1 MASTIRIKR
10 SATSGNPSTLSAGE
24 LAYSGLTDNGTN
36 GGDRLYIGF
45 GAETNGNAA
54 NHFVVGGKYFTD
66 KLDHA
71 PGALV
76 ADSAVIVDSNRKI
89 DELFVDNLG
98 FNANTISSTDTN
110 GEINIVPNGTGDVF
124 VTADTTIF
132 GDSNSAATITT
143 NGTGGLTL
151 STNSGTNSGTIVID
165 EGVDGDISITPD
177 GIGEVNI
184 TNVDIDG
191 GSIDN
196 VAIGSTT
203 PISEIDVDNLK
214 LDGNSIISTNTD
226 GVVRIA
232 PNGDGD
238 FQVES
243 DKFRLGSQDENV
255 VFTTFGAGDLTIST
269 NNGNDSGTI
278 LIPTGENEN
287 ITIKPDGVGDVVLSA
302 DTTVVGDLD
311 TLAKITTQGTG
322 TLVIDTN
329 DGVNT
334 GTITLNQGVD
344 GNIVI
349 EPDGTGRTIAHNLF
363 VDDGSTERSIQEFIE
378 DISGGQIQ
386 GTTDVINVSY
396 NDSAGT
402 TTIDLIETGVTA
414 SSYGSQTKIPTFTV
428 DADGRLTDAGEVDVA
443 TELSISADS
452 GTSTVDLLNDLLVFT
467 GGTSVSTDITTSTVG
482 EVTTHTLN
490 VDVDDASTTVKGI
503 ASFDSSNFEVS
514 SGTVSAQDITL
525 GSSTLTLGST
535 TSSIAGLNQ
544 LDVDNIRINGN
555 TIFSTDIDG
564 DIILSP
570 DASTQTAPGSVN
582 VDDSRIIN
590 LNNPIDPKDAANKR
604 YVDDVA
610 QGLQALPAADLA
622 TTANLNATYDNGT
635 DGVGATLTSDT
646 NGAFPTIDGIQL
658 QLNENILVKNQTN
671 LFENGSYVLTQ
682 IGDVSN
688 PWILERCFFCDEVD
702 EIRGAFEFVTQGTQF
717 GNTGFVA
724 TVPVDFVIGS
734 TDPTSDTNGFTN
746 RGDIVWVQFSGSGTF
761 TAGTNL
767 NLDGT
772 EFNLNDNIAITDLE
786 SSGTAEFTSLDALVL
801 DTGNNVV
808 SAPFRVSGGAAFES
822 DTVIE
827 GIAMFTD
834 TTDSVSLDTGAIVVD
849 GGAAINK
856 TVYVGDDLV
865 GSGVATSEI
874 DRFTIDGGTY

>member
-1 MASTIRIKR
+1 MSSTIRIKR
-10 SATSGNPSTLSAGE
+10 SATSGNPSSLAAGE

-45 GAETNGNAA
+45 GTETNGNAA
-54 NHFVVGGKYFTD
+54 NHFVIGGKYFTD

-76 ADSAVIVDSNRKI
+76 ADSAIIVDNNKKI
-89 DELFVDNLG
+89 DEFFVDNLE
-98 FNANTISSTDTN
+98 FNGNTISSTDFN

-132 GDSNSAATITT
+132 GDPNNPAAITT
-143 NGTGGLTL
+143 NGVGNLTL
-151 STNSGTNSGTIVID
+151 STNSGINSGTINI
-165 EGVDGDISITPD
+165 EQGTDGDISITPD
-177 GIGEVNI
+177 GSGEVNI
-184 TNVDIDG
+184 TNINIDG
-191 GSIDN
+191 GSI
-196 VAIGSTT
+196 GTTT

-214 LDGNSIISTNTD
+214 LDGNSIVSTNTD

-232 PNGDGD
+232 PNGFGD

-269 NNGNDSGTI
+269 NNGSDSGTI
-278 LIPTGENEN
+278 LIPAGENEN
-287 ITIKPDGVGDVVLSA
+287 ITINPDGVGNVVLSA

-349 EPDGTGRTIAHNLF
+349 EPNGTGRTIAHNLF

-402 TTIDLIETGVTA
+402 TTIDLFETGVTTG
-414 SSYGSQTKIPTFTV
+414 SYGSQTKIPTFTV
-428 DADGRLTDAGEVDVA
+428 DADGRLTDASEVDVA
-443 TELSISADS
+443 TELSISSDS
-452 GTSTVDLLNDLLVFT
+452 GTSTVDLLNDLLAFT

-482 EVTTHTLN
+482 ETTTHTLN
-490 VDVDDASTTVKGI
+490 VDVENASTTVKGI
-503 ASFDSSNFEVS
+503 ASFDSSNFDVS
-514 SGTVSAQDITL
+514 SGAVSSKDITL

-535 TSSIAGLNQ
+535 TSTIDGLNQ
-544 LDVDNIRINGN
+544 IDVDNIRINGN
-555 TIFSTDIDG
+555 TIFSTDTDG

-570 DASTQTAPGSVN
+570 DSSTQTAPGSVN

-622 TTANLNATYDNGT
+622 TTANLDATYDNGT
-635 DGVGATLTSDT
+635 NGVGATLTSNT

-658 QLNENILVKNQTN
+658 ELNENILVKNQTN
-671 LFENGSYVLTQ
+671 LIENGSYVLTQ
-682 IGDVSN
+682 VGDASN
-688 PWILERCFFCDEVD
+688 PWVLERCFFCDEVD
-702 EIRGAFEFVTQGTQF
+702 EIRGAFEFVTQGSQF

-724 TVPVDFVIGS
+724 TVPIDFVIGS

-772 EFNLNDNIAITDLE
+772 EFNLNDDIAITDLE
-786 SSGTAEFTSLDALVL
+786 SSTAEFTSLDALVL

-808 SAPFRVSGGAAFES
+808 SAPFKVSGGAAFES

-827 GIAMFTD
+827 GIAMFTN
-834 TTDSVSLDTGAIVVD
+834 TSDSVSLDTGAVVVD